1 MADSKTSPVPST
13 VRIVVALL
21 IMKAALPVVGEVLQ
35 RLLVEAPLPFTW
47 GLLSFLLP
55 AVLLPLI
62 IAWAFIR
69 SPAAGFWATLA
80 YAGLAATVSGLLI
93 LTPKIVTGS
102 FVIPD
107 PDPQAEARAF
117 EQTWRII
124 SIGASVLLAVFV
136 LRPSVFR
143 WVNAREL
150 QLRPPGFPSH
160 QAPVIPARA
169 AWIVPLVAG
178 AIVPTATAFAV
189 QRFVGNI
196 PPGNALMDILM
207 EHMKGRALLLDLF
220 SIVPFAILAGTAFKN
235 ARHMSLFTLWSVTI
249 GGLAGIIALMVPMYY
264 MGWETIYN
272 DVRGDEKSTGALVF
286 FFTPLY
292 CIATM
297 LAGMLIGWVTARYF
311 RKGIDDLIEDHT

>member
-1 MADSKTSPVPST
+1 MADTKTSALPSS
-13 VRIVVALL
+13 VRIVLALL
-21 IMKAALPVVGEVLQ
+21 ILKAVLPVAGEILQ
-35 RLLVEAPLPFTW
+35 RLIVDAPLPFTW
-47 GLLSFLLP
+47 GLLSFLVP
-55 AVLLPLI
+55 AVLLPAI
-62 IAWAFIR
+62 IAVTFVR
-69 SPAAGFWATLA
+69 SPAAGFWAALA

-93 LTPKIVTGS
+93 LLPKIVTGP

-124 SIGASVLLAVFV
+124 TIGASVLLAVSV
-136 LRPSVFR
+136 LHPAIFR
-143 WVNAREL
+143 WVKTREL
-150 QLRPPGFPSH
+150 QLRSPGHPSH
-160 QAPVIPARA
+160 QAPIIPARA
-169 AWIVPLVAG
+169 AWIMPLVAG

-196 PPGNALMDILM
+196 PAGDALMDILI
-207 EHMKGRALLLDLF
+207 EHLKGRALLLDLF
-220 SIVPFAILAGTAFKN
+220 SMIPFAILAGTAMKN
-235 ARHMSLFTLWSVTI
+235 ARRMSLFTLWSVTI

-297 LAGMLIGWVTARYF
+297 LAGMLIGWVTARYL